1 LQALQQYVQ
10 QLLLNGLRTGL
21 TIGAAVCGIVAMVL
35 VYVHYVNYRY
45 GDREARDWRPSHW
58 QIVLAGVLLF
68 IFIVILLNLPTL
80 R

>member
-1 LQALQQYVQ
+1 
-10 QLLLNGLRTGL
+10 
-21 TIGAAVCGIVAMVL
+21 MVL